1 MVGPICWLLSRRVSF
16 LPLVPKLEL
25 LSRGCCCE
33 CSSCLS
39 LPFLYRNARAPSCFS
54 PKRHNSLVRWSG
66 RRPVLGQSKA
76 LGPQAESL
84 PPPPSPSAVL
94 PLVQPCNPHR
104 RGCFTAPCPSSAGV
118 VLSAPA
124 TLAFSPQREHT
135 KLQFASGLHTCFTAS
150 PVSGCA
156 ASCDHRLPS
165 FPSERDHRIITC
177 QTTSSTGA
185 GFCLCSPFSLQQCRA
200 HAEHPINT
208 CRGNKF

>member
-1 MVGPICWLLSRRVSF
+1 MALSVGFSPGGFHSYPWSPSLSCCPGAAVVSSLRVSLF
-16 LPLVPKLEL
+16 PFSIGTQECHLVP
-25 LSRGCCCE
+25 
-33 CSSCLS
+33 
-39 LPFLYRNARAPSCFS
+39 LPSVTTP
-54 PKRHNSLVRWSG
+54 WSG
-66 RRPVLGQSKA
+66 GQGAGQCSVRARLSDLKPSA
-76 LGPQAESL
+76 L
-84 PPPPSPSAVL
+84 PPPPSPSAAL

-104 RGCFTAPCPSSAGV
+104 RGCFMAPCPSSAGV
-118 VLSAPA
+118 VLSTPA

-150 PVSGCA
+150 PVSACA
-156 ASCDHRLPS
+156 ASWDHRLPS

-177 QTTSSTGA
+177 QITSSTGA